1 MIFEDWFCETEFGD
15 DGSFWLR
22 SERFDEEFDALKNS
36 DDLGKYAFTLK
47 WMRAAFEAGR
57 ESGMNVLGE
66 IPIEWE

>member
-1 MIFEDWFCETEFGD
+1 MIFEDWFCETE
-15 DGSFWLR
+15 SFCMR
-22 SERFDEEFDALKNS
+22 SERFYEEFDALKNS

-47 WMRAAFEAGR
+47 WMKAAFEAGR